1 MQCLI
6 IDDDPIIC
14 DLLKHF
20 CAKIDQIS
28 AVTTTNSGFE
38 SINLINQN
46 SFDIIFLDYHL
57 PDVTG
62 EEILPLIPPHTA
74 VIIITSNEQFGA
86 ASYNYDQIVD
96 FLVKPIDYARF
107 AKGILKATK
116 YLSQNLASVDQDPLF
131 IKDGNRLV
139 KISLPDVL
147 YIKSAANYVQFV
159 LQNRKVMSL
168 GTLKDLEQ
176 KLPDNFQRIHRSFI
190 ANIHKVDSIGT
201 GHVMINGE
209 ELSVSERYEEPLLN
223 KIKLLQ

>member
-20 CAKIDQIS
+20 CGKIDQIS

-38 SINLINQN
+38 SINLLNQN
-46 SFDIIFLDYHL
+46 AFDIILLDYHL

-62 EEILPLIPPHTA
+62 EEILPLIPASSA

-86 ASYNYDQIVD
+86 SSYNYDQIVD

-107 AKGILKATK
+107 AKGIQKAIK
-116 YLSQNLASVDQDPLF
+116 YRTSSDQHDRQDPLF

-139 KISLPDVL
+139 KISLPEVL
-147 YIKSAANYVQFV
+147 YIKSAANYVQFIM
-159 LQNRKVMSL
+159 QNRKVMSL
-168 GTLKDLEQ
+168 GTLKELET
-176 KLPDNFQRIHRSFI
+176 KLPGNFQRIHRSFI
-190 ANIHKVDSIGT
+190 ANIHKIDSIGT
-201 GHVMINGE
+201 GHLIINGE
-209 ELSVSERYEEPLLN
+209 ELSISERYEEPLLK

>member
-20 CAKIDQIS
+20 CGKIDQIS

-46 SFDIIFLDYHL
+46 SFDIILLDYHL

-62 EEILPLIPPHTA
+62 EEILPLISSPTA
-74 VIIITSNEQFGA
+74 VVIITSNEQFGA

-107 AKGILKATK
+107 AKSIQKASK
-116 YLSQNLASVDQDPLF
+116 YLTQKLASADQDPLF

-139 KISLPDVL
+139 KISLPEVL

-176 KLPDNFQRIHRSFI
+176 KLPANFQRIHRSFI

-201 GHVMINGE
+201 GHVVINGE
-209 ELSVSERYEEPLLN
+209 ELSISERYEEPLLN